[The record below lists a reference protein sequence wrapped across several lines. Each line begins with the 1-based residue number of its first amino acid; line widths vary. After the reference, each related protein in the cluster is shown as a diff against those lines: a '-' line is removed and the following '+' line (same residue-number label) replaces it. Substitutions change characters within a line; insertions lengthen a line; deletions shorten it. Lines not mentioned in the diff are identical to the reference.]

1 MGSSKF
7 INQEIQMYYLVNV
20 DHNSMKVHLT
30 RNDLLRV
37 LRSAIYP
44 MQWMGLMI
52 CCGMV
57 VKRMEMLRVSVRKM
71 KALTVKME
79 TVILIGE
86 GRENVTHFV
95 Y

>member
-1 MGSSKF
+1 
-7 INQEIQMYYLVNV
+7 MYYLVNV
-20 DHNSMKVHLT
+20 DHNSTKVRLT

-44 MQWMGLMI
+44 RQWMGLMMV

-57 VKRMEMLRVSVRKM
+57 VKRLGILGVSVREM

-79 TVILIGE
+79 TVTPTGE